1 MELCVEFMN
10 DFDPSVL
17 SGYEVDYNGRILKYS
32 GSLKDIA
39 SIIDIIDSVTT
50 RRSVVLRGGAMNEQ
64 AAQAQ
69 W

>member
-17 SGYEVDYNGRILKYS
+17 SGYKVDYNGRILKYV

-50 RRSVVLRGGAMNEQ
+50 KRSVVLRGGAMNEQ

-69 W
+69 M

>member
-1 MELCVEFMN
+1 MELCVEFMD

-17 SGYEVDYNGRILKYS
+17 SGYKVDYNGRILKYI

-64 AAQAQ
+64 AAQA
-69 W
+69 

>member
-17 SGYEVDYNGRILKYS
+17 SGYEVDYNGGILRCS

-39 SIIDIIDSVTT
+39 GIIDIIDSVTMM
-50 RRSVVLRGGAMNEQ
+50 RSIILKGGVMDEQ

-69 W
+69 R

>member
-1 MELCVEFMN
+1 MELCVEFMD

-17 SGYEVDYNGRILKYS
+17 NGYEVDYSGRVLKYS
-32 GSLKDIA
+32 GALKDIA

-50 RRSVVLRGGAMNEQ
+50 KRSVVLRGGAMNEQ

-69 W
+69 K

>member
-1 MELCVEFMN
+1 MELCVEFMD

-17 SGYEVDYNGRILKYS
+17 NGYEVDYNGRILKYN

-50 RRSVVLRGGAMNEQ
+50 ERSVILRGGVMNEQ

-69 W
+69 R